1 MADGFPARHYRPGLT
16 VLGAGKSAAHEPDL
30 VRAGHL
36 AHPWDGHRA
45 HLVLDK
51 ERAVAAAAEAEAQL
65 ADAAAARRKPD
76 AAPSAV

>member
-1 MADGFPARHYRPGLT
+1 MADGFPARHHHLDLT
-16 VLGAGKSAAHEPDL
+16 VLDAGKSAGHEPGL
-30 VRAGHL
+30 VPDGHR

-76 AAPSAV
+76 AALSAA